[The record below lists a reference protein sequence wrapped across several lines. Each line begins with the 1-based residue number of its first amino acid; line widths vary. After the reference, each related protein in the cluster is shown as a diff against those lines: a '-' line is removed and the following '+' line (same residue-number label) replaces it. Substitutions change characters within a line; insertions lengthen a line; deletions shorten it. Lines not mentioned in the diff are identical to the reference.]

1 MHTERC
7 CITYYFSFLILAY
20 FVSLRAF
27 LIVLYFINSLFKRKS
42 VSKFT
47 EVCIK
52 TSKISYFSVSIKLA
66 EKKKMPLKEFGL
78 ERGVRKKF

>member
-1 MHTERC
+1 M
-7 CITYYFSFLILAY
+7 
-20 FVSLRAF
+20 
-27 LIVLYFINSLFKRKS
+27 
-42 VSKFT
+42 SKFT

-78 ERGVRKKF
+78 ERGVRKNF

>member
-1 MHTERC
+1 M
-7 CITYYFSFLILAY
+7 YYLLFFIPDFSLFCFIK
-20 FVSLRAF
+20 SF

-78 ERGVRKKF
+78 ERGVRKNF